1 MSIFL
6 LLFVL
11 NNQETLDL
19 FIVAESNIFLC
30 YLAVWWHSS
39 VSPGHESLND
49 DTVCWEVRGCLHDC
63 TQKRRFVL
71 LTVY

>member
-19 FIVAESNIFLC
+19 FIVAESNIF
-30 YLAVWWHSS
+30 
-39 VSPGHESLND
+39 
-49 DTVCWEVRGCLHDC
+49 
-63 TQKRRFVL
+63 FVL
-71 LTVY
+71 FSSLVAQLGVTWS